1 METKSFFKNF
11 RPSFSAIATKAAEQ
25 SALQRGVGGWLLPSL
40 RRAGRAGLLLLLL
53 FVATAGNAQT
63 RIIMGDMN
71 RDDKV
76 TIADVTN
83 LVNVLLGKSEMQYIT
98 RADFGKPVTGITI
111 DQTSLTLGEG
121 GTATL
126 TATVVPADAGD
137 TGVIWTS
144 SDPSVVTVTSGNGQ
158 CELYLESF
166 GSEKLKVINVVK
178 TITGLGLKDAKE
190 LVESAPVSLGTYDA
204 ATAATYKADLEEA
217 GATVTLID
225 GGTGGEVTAVA
236 LGTAV
241 ITATTVDGGYTAT
254 CTVTVFN
261 SVVAGHECVD
271 MGNGQLWATTNVGA
285 NSPEEYGDFFAWGE
299 TVAKTTYDWT
309 NYAWGSS
316 ATSLTKY
323 VTESSYGTVDGKTM
337 LEAGDDAATANWGE
351 GWRTPTEDEWNW
363 LRSHCDW
370 QWTNDYD
377 GTGVAGYVVTSLSN
391 SNSIFFPAAGNS
403 EGGAGEYGYSWSSTL
418 HYSNSFAIGMWLH
431 PSDLIRGTGGEYRN
445 AGMTVRPV
453 CTPYQQ
459 VAVTGI
465 ELSPSSVSLD
475 LGQSFIPIL
484 TATILPE
491 NASNKNISWTCS
503 DENIVRFVKTGVSQ
517 GYLGA
522 EAPGS
527 ATITDTTADGGYTAT
542 CEVTVSGVPVT
553 SVTLDKESLVLTP
566 GESYTLTATVLPED
580 ASIKTVTWTSS
591 NPDDVYVNNEGKI
604 TALALNGFSTITA
617 TAAGGQTATCDVT
630 VRYVPVSG
638 ITLDKTEMTL
648 AAGQSAVLT
657 ASVLPEDA
665 TNPTVF
671 WSSSDETVAKVVNG
685 LVTADE
691 NCHGGTATITVSST
705 LDPTAG
711 VTATCEVT
719 VTVPV
724 TGVGMYSG
732 TYNLFVGDTRKLT
745 AWVIPGYAT
754 NQNILWS
761 SSDTSVAT
769 VASDGLV
776 TAVGIGTSTI
786 TATSE
791 DGGFTASVV
800 VNVTY
805 NYVEMGDGL
814 KWATCNVG
822 AVNPW
827 EYGDYFAWGE
837 TEPKEDYSWA
847 TYKFMLTGKSDWR
860 YITKYQTADGTTDAL
875 WYYDGIFTGDGK
887 TELEP
892 EDDAATA
899 NWGEGWRMPTAEEWE
914 NLKDTNKFVWTW
926 TTDYNGTGVKGYTVT
941 SKAPG
946 YVGNQI
952 FLPAAGYRYDSS
964 LSGAGSYGYYWS
976 RTLYSDRPSGA
987 RDFGGSG
994 YDDRYYGQSV
1004 RPVRVAE

>member
-25 SALQRGVGGWLLPSL
+25 SALQRGVGGWFLPSL

-53 FVATAGNAQT
+53 FVAMAGNAQT

-76 TIADVTN
+76 TIADVTY
-83 LVNVLLGKSEMQYIT
+83 LVNVILGKTAPSYIT

-166 GSEKLKVINVVK
+166 GSEKLKVIAVVK
-178 TITGLGLKDAKE
+178 EMTGLGLKDAKD
-190 LVESAPVSLGTYDA
+190 LVDSAPVSLGTYDA

-261 SVVAGHECVD
+261 SVVAGRECVD

-363 LRSHCDW
+363 LRSNCDW

-377 GTGVAGYVVTSLSN
+377 GTGVAGYVVTSN
-391 SNSIFFPAAGNS
+391 ITSNSIFFPAAGNS
-403 EGGAGEYGYSWSSTL
+403 EGGAGEYGYSWSSSL
-418 HYSNSFAIGMWLH
+418 YYNNSLAIGMWLH
-431 PSDLIRGTGGEYRN
+431 PSDLIRGTGGEYRSV
-445 AGMTVRPV
+445 GMTIRPV
-453 CTPYQQ
+453 CTPVQQ

-465 ELSPSSVSLD
+465 ELNPSSVSLE

-484 TATILPE
+484 NATVLPE

-503 DENIVRFVKTGVSQ
+503 DETVVSFVKTGNTS

-522 EAPGS
+522 VAPGT
-527 ATITDTTADGGYTAT
+527 ATITATTEDGGFTAT
-542 CEVTVSGVPVT
+542 CDVTVSGVPVT
-553 SVTLDKESLVLTP
+553 GVTLDQTYLKLLV
-566 GESYTLTATVLPED
+566 GRSYTLTATVQPDD
-580 ASIKTVTWTSS
+580 ASIKNVTWESS
-591 NPDDVYVNNEGKI
+591 NEDVLYVSKTGEL
-604 TALALNGFSTITA
+604 LAKNL
-617 TAAGGQTATCDVT
+617 
-630 VRYVPVSG
+630 
-638 ITLDKTEMTL
+638 
-648 AAGQSAVLT
+648 
-657 ASVLPEDA
+657 
-665 TNPTVF
+665 
-671 WSSSDETVAKVVNG
+671 
-685 LVTADE
+685 
-691 NCHGGTATITVSST
+691 GTAT
-705 LDPTAG
+705 
-711 VTATCEVT
+711 VT
-719 VTVPV
+719 VTAHN
-724 TGVGMYSG
+724 GLS
-732 TYNLFVGDTRKLT
+732 
-745 AWVIPGYAT
+745 ASCEVIVY
-754 NQNILWS
+754 LH
-761 SSDTSVAT
+761 D
-769 VASDGLV
+769 
-776 TAVGIGTSTI
+776 
-786 TATSE
+786 
-791 DGGFTASVV
+791 F
-800 VNVTY
+800 
-805 NYVEMGDGL
+805 VEMGDGL

-822 AVNPW
+822 ADSP
-827 EYGDYFAWGE
+827 EDYGDYFAWGE
-837 TEPKEDYSWA
+837 TEPKENYSWA

-860 YITKYQTADGTTDAL
+860 YITKYQTKDGTTDAL

-887 TELEP
+887 TELDP
-892 EDDAATA
+892 EDDAATV
-899 NWGEGWRMPTAEEWE
+899 NWGEGWRMPTMEEWE
-914 NLKDTNKFVWTW
+914 NLMDTNKFVWTW

-952 FLPAAGYRYDSS
+952 FLPAAGSRDGSTLSS
-964 LSGAGSYGYYWS
+964 AGSYGRYWS
-976 RTLYSDRPSGA
+976 RTLYSDSPYGVRILHFFDSYYAYTNYSGT
-987 RDFGGSG
+987 
-994 YDDRYYGQSV
+994 RYRGLSV

>member
-1 METKSFFKNF
+1 MKRILLFF
-11 RPSFSAIATKAAEQ
+11 
-25 SALQRGVGGWLLPSL
+25 
-40 RRAGRAGLLLLLL
+40 LLL
-53 FVATAGNAQT
+53 VGMATAGNAQT
-63 RIIMGDMN
+63 KIIMGDMN
-71 RDDKV
+71 RDETI

-98 RADFGKPVTGITI
+98 RDDFGKPVTGITV

-144 SDPSVVTVTSGNGQ
+144 SNPSVATVSSGNGQ
-158 CELYLESF
+158 CELYLESY
-166 GSEKLKVINVVK
+166 GSTKIAVIKAVMA
-178 TITGLGLKDAKE
+178 ITGWALADAKA
-190 LVESAPVSLGTYDA
+190 LVEGELPASLGIFEA
-204 ATAATYKADLEEA
+204 ATAADHKATLEEA

-285 NSPEEYGDFFAWGE
+285 NSPEEAGDFFAWGE
-299 TVAKTTYDWT
+299 TTAKTSFNWE
-309 NYAWGSS
+309 NYAWGNS

-370 QWTNDYD
+370 EWTNDYN

-418 HYSNSFAIGMWLH
+418 YYNNSFAIGMWLH
-431 PSDLIRGTGGEYRN
+431 PSALILGTGGEYRS

-453 CTPYQQ
+453 CTPIQQ

-465 ELSPSSVSLD
+465 ELNPSSVSLE

-491 NASNKNISWTCS
+491 NASNRNISWTCS

-527 ATITDTTADGGYTAT
+527 ATITATTADGGYTAT

-566 GESYTLTATVLPED
+566 GETYTLTATVLPED
-580 ASIKTVTWTSS
+580 ASIKNVTWTSS

-617 TAAGGQTATCDVT
+617 TAAGGHTATCDVT

-638 ITLDKTEMTL
+638 ITLDKTEMSL
-648 AAGQSAVLT
+648 VAGQSAVLT
-657 ASVLPEDA
+657 ATTLPEDA

-711 VTATCEVT
+711 VTATCGVT
-719 VTVPV
+719 VRVAV
-724 TGVGMYSG
+724 TEVVITNTTLTLMVGESFTLG
-732 TYNLFVGDTRKLT
+732 ASVRP
-745 AWVIPGYAT
+745 IYAT
-754 NQNILWS
+754 NPTILWS

-769 VASDGLV
+769 VTSDGVV
-776 TAVGIGTSTI
+776 TGVGIGTSTI

-791 DGGFTASVV
+791 DGDHTKTCE
-800 VNVTY
+800 VTVQQPTSGEINGHY
-805 NYVEMGDGL
+805 WVAMGVKSADGKIL

-822 AVNPW
+822 ASTP
-827 EYGDYFAWGE
+827 EGYGNYYAWGE
-837 TEPKEDYSWA
+837 ITTKETYNWETYSYGNSA
-847 TYKFMLTGKSDWR
+847 SRL
-860 YITKYQTADGTTDAL
+860 TKYVSDSNYGTVD
-875 WYYDGIFTGDGK
+875 YKGV
-887 TELEP
+887 LEDC
-892 EDDAATA
+892 DDVARMSEE
-899 NWGEGWRMPTAEEWE
+899 WGAPWRMPTYAEWTALRNPTNFTWE
-914 NLKDTNKFVWTW
+914 W
-926 TTDYNGTGVKGYTVT
+926 TTENGKKGYKVT
-941 SKAPG
+941 SKMEG
-946 YVGNQI
+946 YVDNSI
-952 FLPAAGYRYDSS
+952 FLPATGRHDGTSLYPAGSNGFYWSSS
-964 LSGAGSYGYYWS
+964 LLWS
-976 RTLYSDRPSGA
+976 NPSNAHCVSLNLNGVTM
-987 RDFGGSG
+987 
-994 YDDRYYGQSV
+994 YDDLRCYGQSV
-1004 RPVRVAE
+1004 RPVSE

>member
-1 METKSFFKNF
+1 MKRILLFF
-11 RPSFSAIATKAAEQ
+11 
-25 SALQRGVGGWLLPSL
+25 
-40 RRAGRAGLLLLLL
+40 LLL
-53 FVATAGNAQT
+53 VGMATAGNAQAK
-63 RIIMGDMN
+63 IIMGDMN
-71 RDDKV
+71 RDETI

-98 RADFGKPVTGITI
+98 RADFGKPVTGITL

-166 GSEKLKVINVVK
+166 GSEKLKVIAVVREM
-178 TITGLGLKDAKE
+178 TGLGLKDAKE

-204 ATAATYKADLEEA
+204 ETAATYKAELEEA
-217 GATVTLID
+217 GATVSLI
-225 GGTGGEVTAVA
+225 GGGAGGEVTAVGIGLA
-236 LGTAV
+236 T

-299 TVAKTTYDWT
+299 TAAKTTYDWT

-363 LRSHCDW
+363 LRSNCDW
-370 QWTNDYD
+370 EWTNDYN
-377 GTGVAGYVVTSLSN
+377 GTGVAGFVVTSNST

-403 EGGAGEYGYSWSSTL
+403 AGGAGEYGYSWSSSL
-418 HYSNSFAIGMWLH
+418 HYDNSFAVGMWLH

-445 AGMTVRPV
+445 VGMTVRPV
-453 CTPYQQ
+453 CTPVQQ

-465 ELSPSSVSLD
+465 ELNQSSVSLE
-475 LGQSFIPIL
+475 LGQSFIPYLI
-484 TATILPE
+484 ATVLPE
-491 NASNKNISWTCS
+491 NASNKIISWSCS
-503 DENIVRFVKTGVSQ
+503 DENVVNFVKTGNDR

-522 EAPGS
+522 LAPGT
-527 ATITDTTADGGYTAT
+527 ATITATTADGGFTAT

-553 SVTLDKESLVLTP
+553 GVTLDKESLVLKP

-604 TALALNGFSTITA
+604 TANAVNGFSTITA

-630 VRYVPVSG
+630 VRYVPVSE
-638 ITLDKTEMTL
+638 ITLDKTEMSL

-657 ASVLPEDA
+657 ATTLPEDA
-665 TNPTVF
+665 TNPLTF
-671 WSSSDETVAKVVNG
+671 WSSSDETVAKVKNG

-791 DGGFTASVV
+791 DGGFTASCVV
-800 VNVTY
+800 TVTY
-805 NYVEMGDGL
+805 EYVDMGDGL
-814 KWATCNVG
+814 LWATFNVG
-822 AVNPW
+822 ATSP
-827 EYGDYFAWGE
+827 EGYGDYFAWGDPM
-837 TEPKEDYSWA
+837 PKSDYSWA
-847 TYKFMLTGKSDWR
+847 TYKHMINSLSSWL
-860 YITKYQTADGTTDAL
+860 YITKYQIADRQTSAI
-875 WYYDGIFTGDGK
+875 WYYDEIFTGDGK
-887 TELEP
+887 TTLEHS
-892 EDDAATA
+892 DDAASV
-899 NWGEGWRMPTAEEWE
+899 NWGNPWRMPTDAEWT
-914 NLKDTNKFVWTW
+914 NLRDTQKFVWTW
-926 TTDYNGTGVKGYTVT
+926 TEDYNGTGVKGMIVT
-941 SKAPG
+941 SVLPG
-946 YVGNQI
+946 YMGNQI
-952 FLPAAGYRYDSS
+952 FLPAAGWREGTSLNEANSYAYYWSSS
-964 LSGAGSYGYYWS
+964 LSEDFSGEACCVFINP
-976 RTLYSDRPSGA
+976 YS
-987 RDFGGSG
+987 FGNSSVP
-994 YDDRYYGQSV
+994 RYNGRSV
-1004 RPVRVAE
+1004 RPVRVKE

>member
-1 METKSFFKNF
+1 MK
-11 RPSFSAIATKAAEQ
+11 RI
-25 SALQRGVGGWLLPSL
+25 
-40 RRAGRAGLLLLLL
+40 LLL
-53 FVATAGNAQT
+53 FLLLVGMATAGNAQT
-63 RIIMGDMN
+63 KIIMGDMN
-71 RDDKV
+71 RDETI

-137 TGVIWTS
+137 PSVIWTS
-144 SDPSVVTVTSGNGQ
+144 SNPSVATVSSGNGQ
-158 CELYLESF
+158 CELYLESY
-166 GSEKLKVINVVK
+166 GSTKIAVIKAVMA
-178 TITGLGLKDAKE
+178 ITGWTLADAKA
-190 LVESAPVSLGTYDA
+190 LVEGELPASLGIFEA
-204 ATAATYKADLEEA
+204 ATAADHKATLEEA

-271 MGNGQLWATTNVGA
+271 MGNGQLWATMNVGA
-285 NSPEEYGDFFAWGE
+285 NSPEEAGDFFAWGE
-299 TVAKTTYDWT
+299 TTAKTSFNWE
-309 NYAWGSS
+309 NYAWGNS

-363 LRSHCDW
+363 LRRHCDW
-370 QWTNDYD
+370 EWTNDYN

-391 SNSIFFPAAGNS
+391 SNSIFFPAVGNS

-418 HYSNSFAIGMWLH
+418 YYNNSFAIGMWLH
-431 PSDLIRGTGGEYRN
+431 PSALILGTGGEYRS

-453 CTPYQQ
+453 CTPIQQ

-465 ELSPSSVSLD
+465 ELSPSSVSLE
-475 LGQSFIPIL
+475 LVQSFIPIL
-484 TATILPE
+484 TATVLPE
-491 NASNKNISWTCS
+491 NASNRNISWTCS

-527 ATITDTTADGGYTAT
+527 ATITATTADGGYTAT

-566 GESYTLTATVLPED
+566 GETYTLTATVLPED
-580 ASIKTVTWTSS
+580 ASIKNVTWTSS

-617 TAAGGQTATCDVT
+617 TAAGGHTATCDVT

-638 ITLDKTEMTL
+638 ITLDKTKMSL
-648 AAGQSAVLT
+648 VAGQSAVLT

-671 WSSSDETVAKVVNG
+671 WSSSDETVAKVKNG

-719 VTVPV
+719 VGVAV
-724 TGVGMYSG
+724 TEVVITNTTLTLMVGESFTLG
-732 TYNLFVGDTRKLT
+732 ASVRP
-745 AWVIPGYAT
+745 IYAT
-754 NQNILWS
+754 NPTILWS
-761 SSDTSVAT
+761 SSDTSVARVT
-769 VASDGLV
+769 SDGVV
-776 TAVGIGTSTI
+776 TGVGIGTSTI

-791 DGGFTASVV
+791 DGGITASCVV
-800 VNVTY
+800 TVTY
-805 NYVEMGDGL
+805 DYVDMGDGL
-814 KWATCNVG
+814 LWATCNVG
-822 AVNPW
+822 AETPW
-827 EYGDYFAWGE
+827 DYGDYFAWGE

-847 TYKFMLTGKSDWR
+847 TYKFMLPGASNEK

-875 WYYDGIFTGDGK
+875 WYYDGTFTGDGK
-887 TELEP
+887 TELDP
-892 EDDAATA
+892 EDDAATV
-899 NWGEGWRMPTAEEWE
+899 NWGESWRMPTKEEWD
-914 NLKDTNKFVWTW
+914 NLADTGKFVWTW
-926 TTDYNGTGVKGYTVT
+926 TTDYNGTGIKGYIVT
-941 SKAPG
+941 SKVPG
-946 YVGNQI
+946 CVGNQI
-952 FLPAAGYRYDSS
+952 FLPCAGYYDGSTFWREN
-964 LSGAGSYGYYWS
+964 SYGYYWR
-976 RTLYSDRPSGA
+976 RTLHSTCYAWDVWIYGA
-987 RDFGGSG
+987 VVTNDIKS
-994 YDDRYYGQSV
+994 RYRGQSV
-1004 RPVRVAE
+1004 RPVRVKE

>member
-1 METKSFFKNF
+1 MKRILLFF
-11 RPSFSAIATKAAEQ
+11 
-25 SALQRGVGGWLLPSL
+25 
-40 RRAGRAGLLLLLL
+40 LLL
-53 FVATAGNAQT
+53 VGMATAGNAQT
-63 RIIMGDMN
+63 KIIMGDMN
-71 RDDKV
+71 RDETI

-137 TGVIWTS
+137 PSVIWTS

-166 GSEKLKVINVVK
+166 GSEKLKVIAVVREM
-178 TITGLGLKDAKE
+178 TGLGLKEAKD
-190 LVESAPVSLGTYDA
+190 LVDSAPVSLGTYDA
-204 ATAATYKADLEEA
+204 ETAATYKAELEEA
-217 GATVTLID
+217 GATVTLI
-225 GGTGGEVTAVA
+225 GGGAGGEVTAVGIGLA
-236 LGTAV
+236 T

-323 VTESSYGTVDGKTM
+323 VTESSYGTVDGKMM

-363 LRSHCDW
+363 LRSNCDW
-370 QWTNDYD
+370 QWTNDYN
-377 GTGVAGYVVTSLSN
+377 GTGVAGYVVTSLST

-403 EGGAGEYGYSWSSTL
+403 AGGAGEYGYSWSSSL
-418 HYSNSFAIGMWLH
+418 HYDNSFAVGMWLY
-431 PSDLIRGTGGEYRN
+431 PSTLILGTGGEYRSV
-445 AGMTVRPV
+445 GMTIRPV
-453 CTPYQQ
+453 CTTYQQ

-465 ELSPSSVSLD
+465 ELNPSSVSLE

-491 NASNKNISWTCS
+491 NASNKIISWSCS
-503 DENIVRFVKTGVSQ
+503 DENVVNFVKTGNDR

-522 EAPGS
+522 LAPGT
-527 ATITDTTADGGYTAT
+527 ATITATTADGGFTAT
-542 CEVTVSGVPVT
+542 CDVTVSGVPVT
-553 SVTLDKESLVLTP
+553 GVTLDKTSLTLAP
-566 GESYTLTATVLPED
+566 GETYTLTATVLPED
-580 ASIKTVTWTSS
+580 ASIKNVTWSSS
-591 NPDDVYVNNEGKI
+591 NPDDVYVSSEGKV

-630 VRYVPVSG
+630 VRYVPVSE
-638 ITLDKTEMTL
+638 ITLDKTEMSL

-657 ASVLPEDA
+657 ATTLPEDA
-665 TNPTVF
+665 TNPLTF
-671 WSSSDETVAKVVNG
+671 WSSSDETVAKVKNG

-724 TGVGMYSG
+724 KEVVLSHEELHLYI
-732 TYNLFVGDTRKLT
+732 GDNFQLGASVRPT
-745 AWVIPGYAT
+745 YAT
-754 NQNILWS
+754 NQNITWS
-761 SSDTSVAT
+761 SSDESV
-769 VASDGLV
+769 VSVDSNGLLV
-776 TAVGIGTSTI
+776 TKKVGSAII
-786 TATSE
+786 TVTTE
-791 DGGFTASVV
+791 DGGHTDTCE
-800 VNVTY
+800 VTVQP
-805 NYVEMGDGL
+805 VEINGHAYIKMGVTSADGKVL
-814 KWATCNVG
+814 KWATMNVG
-822 AVNPW
+822 ATS
-827 EYGDYFAWGE
+827 ETDFGDYFAWGE
-837 TEPKEDYSWA
+837 VKPKDDYSWS
-847 TYKFMLTGKSDWR
+847 TYFDNPS
-860 YITKYQTADGTTDAL
+860 
-875 WYYDGIFTGDGK
+875 GDGK
-887 TELEP
+887 TFTKYSPDKITTLEP
-892 EDDAATA
+892 GDDAAWW
-899 NWGEGWRMPTAEEWE
+899 NWGGTWRMPTDDEWTKLQ
-914 NLKDTNKFVWTW
+914 NTNNFTWKWTY
-926 TTDYNGTGVKGYTVT
+926 DYNGTGVMGYTVT
-941 SKAPG
+941 SKVPG

-952 FLPAAGYRYDSS
+952 FLPAAGYRIGTSLDNIVGFSGFYWSSS
-964 LSGAGSYGYYWS
+964 LSTSYLSDAGFAYFHSTPSFGTHHGYRY
-976 RTLYSDRPSGA
+976 
-987 RDFGGSG
+987 FG
-994 YDDRYYGQSV
+994 YSV
-1004 RPVRVAE
+1004 RPVSE

>member
-1 METKSFFKNF
+1 
-11 RPSFSAIATKAAEQ
+11 
-25 SALQRGVGGWLLPSL
+25 
-40 RRAGRAGLLLLLL
+40 
-53 FVATAGNAQT
+53 
-63 RIIMGDMN
+63 
-71 RDDKV
+71 
-76 TIADVTN
+76 
-83 LVNVLLGKSEMQYIT
+83 
-98 RADFGKPVTGITI
+98 
-111 DQTSLTLGEG
+111 
-121 GTATL
+121 
-126 TATVVPADAGD
+126 
-137 TGVIWTS
+137 
-144 SDPSVVTVTSGNGQ
+144 
-158 CELYLESF
+158 
-166 GSEKLKVINVVK
+166 
-178 TITGLGLKDAKE
+178 
-190 LVESAPVSLGTYDA
+190 
-204 ATAATYKADLEEA
+204 
-217 GATVTLID
+217 
-225 GGTGGEVTAVA
+225 
-236 LGTAV
+236 
-241 ITATTVDGGYTAT
+241 
-254 CTVTVFN
+254 
-261 SVVAGHECVD
+261 
-271 MGNGQLWATTNVGA
+271 
-285 NSPEEYGDFFAWGE
+285 
-299 TVAKTTYDWT
+299 
-309 NYAWGSS
+309 
-316 ATSLTKY
+316 
-323 VTESSYGTVDGKTM
+323 
-337 LEAGDDAATANWGE
+337 
-351 GWRTPTEDEWNW
+351 
-363 LRSHCDW
+363 
-370 QWTNDYD
+370 
-377 GTGVAGYVVTSLSN
+377 
-391 SNSIFFPAAGNS
+391 
-403 EGGAGEYGYSWSSTL
+403 
-418 HYSNSFAIGMWLH
+418 MWLH
-431 PSDLIRGTGGEYRN
+431 PSDLIRGTGGEYRSV
-445 AGMTVRPV
+445 GMTVRPV

-503 DENIVRFVKTGVSQ
+503 DENIVRFMKTGVSQ

-527 ATITDTTADGGYTAT
+527 ATITATTADGGYTAT

-566 GESYTLTATVLPED
+566 GETYTLTATVLPED

-617 TAAGGQTATCDVT
+617 TAAGGHTATCDVT
-630 VRYVPVSG
+630 VKYVPVSEIVLG
-638 ITLDKTEMTL
+638 QTTMTL

-814 KWATCNVG
+814 LWATCNVG

-847 TYKFMLTGKSDWR
+847 TYKHMYPNFTDWKG
-860 YITKYQTADGTTDAL
+860 INKYQAEDNQTSAM
-875 WYYDGIFTGDGK
+875 WYYDGTFVGDGK

-899 NWGEGWRMPTAEEWE
+899 NWGEDWRMPTDAEWT
-914 NLKDTNKFVWTW
+914 NLLDTNKYMWTW
-926 TTDYNGTGVKGYTVT
+926 TTDYNGTGVAGYTIT
-941 SKAPG
+941 SKVPG
-946 YVGNQI
+946 YIGNQI
-952 FLPAAGYRYDSS
+952 FLPAAGWRD
-964 LSGAGSYGYYWS
+964 GTNFKEANSYAYYWS
-976 RTLYSDRPSGA
+976 PSRYESFSGDAWCVFISKYSWGRNDVP
-987 RDFGGSG
+987 
-994 YDDRYYGQSV
+994 RYVGRSV